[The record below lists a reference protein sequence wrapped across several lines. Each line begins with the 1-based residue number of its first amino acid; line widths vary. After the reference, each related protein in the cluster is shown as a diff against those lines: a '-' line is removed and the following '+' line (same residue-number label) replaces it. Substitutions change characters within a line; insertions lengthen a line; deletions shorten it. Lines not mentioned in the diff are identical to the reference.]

1 MFVSTFEKISVSVG
15 SVAVGGDM
23 KCPRVK
29 TLAKPGTRRTTPVA
43 TWERIT
49 NDSLGSCGSGIS
61 TVNQAR

>member
-15 SVAVGGDM
+15 SE
-23 KCPRVK
+23 VK
-29 TLAKPGTRRTTPVA
+29 TLGKPGTRMTTPVA